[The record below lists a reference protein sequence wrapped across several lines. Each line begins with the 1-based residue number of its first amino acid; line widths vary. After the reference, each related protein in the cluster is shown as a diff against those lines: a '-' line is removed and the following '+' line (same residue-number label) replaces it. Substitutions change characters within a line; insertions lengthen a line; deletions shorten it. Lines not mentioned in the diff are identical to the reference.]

1 MRLPARRTFR
11 LPRGWPW
18 QWLRPRSKKG
28 RHRLAIGVAFVLLL
42 LLGWCS
48 RGDGR
53 TTWDRRAILD
63 AIRWVESRDRD
74 AVPDGDGG
82 LAIGP
87 YQIHEVYWRDAL
99 RAEQELGGHY
109 QDCRRLAY
117 ARAVVA
123 AYMRHHA
130 ARAWHDGDAEVIARI
145 HNGGPGGASKAA
157 TLGYWRRVR
166 ARLPD

>member
-1 MRLPARRTFR
+1 
-11 LPRGWPW
+11 
-18 QWLRPRSKKG
+18 
-28 RHRLAIGVAFVLLL
+28 VLLL
-42 LLGWCS
+42 ALLWFAHAGAS
-48 RGDGR
+48 RR
-53 TTWDRRAILD
+53 LWPTEQVLA
-63 AIRWVESRDRD
+63 AIRFVESSDRLD
-74 AVPDGDGG
+74 PPDGDGG
-82 LAIGP
+82 KAIGP
-87 YQIHEVYWRDAL
+87 FQIHEVYWRDAL
-99 RAEQELGGHY
+99 RAEPELGGHY